1 MHISSLHTHSWFY
14 LQYPC
19 APILYLKPT
28 LLSLTGK
35 ENCQLNVQ
43 FTFGEPVFESLSL
56 SVTVGH
62 TCHNKHIW
70 KVSSQNM

>member
-1 MHISSLHTHSWFY
+1 MNI
-14 LQYPC
+14 PC
-19 APILYLKPT
+19 I
-28 LLSLTGK
+28 
-35 ENCQLNVQ
+35 LNVQ
-43 FTFGEPVFESLSL
+43 LGSPFLKVSL